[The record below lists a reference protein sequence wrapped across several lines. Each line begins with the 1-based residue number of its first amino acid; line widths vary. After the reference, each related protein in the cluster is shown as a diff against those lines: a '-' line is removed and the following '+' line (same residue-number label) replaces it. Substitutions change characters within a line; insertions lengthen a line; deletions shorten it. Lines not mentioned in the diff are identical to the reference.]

1 MTNVLFVSAEV
12 APFAK
17 VGGLADVAGSL
28 PKALRQ
34 AGVDVRV
41 VMPLYGFLDLQ
52 RYQIEPLFTFD
63 LPRPSG
69 TTVVEVLRT
78 VYDTVPLYFLR
89 GWPFFGAETNVYGDW
104 EWDSPRFIFFNQ
116 AVMALAD
123 ELRDRDDWFPDV
135 FHVNDWHTGLIPF
148 LLETKRADPGWE
160 HVGSMLSIHNM
171 AYQGDNVGGWLW
183 QEQIP
188 PRDHPELVTR
198 GLTSNMLSIAI
209 TYSDIV
215 STVSPRYA
223 VEIQYPYMGYGLDE
237 LLRTRIDDLHGI
249 LNGIDLDQWNP
260 ATDPLLIE
268 NYDADNF
275 LEKRVANKRQLQA
288 DSGLEVR
295 DDVPIITLVSRLVFQ
310 KGIDIAV
317 PALRRL
323 LLDTDV
329 QFIALGSGEPDLQDQ
344 LYRLGRDFH
353 WRASVFLGY
362 NATVAQRIYGGAD
375 LFLMPSRYEP
385 CGVGQMLAMRYGALP
400 LVRET
405 GGLADTVEN
414 YDDGPADRGAG
425 FTFLFEE
432 PDALLSTIRWALNT
446 YWERRD
452 AWVRMQRR
460 AMNVDFSWDRSA
472 RQYADLYA
480 RASAK
485 WKG

>member
-1 MTNVLFVSAEV
+1 MTNVLFVSAEA

-28 PKALRQ
+28 PRPLRQ
-34 AGVDVRV
+34 IGVDVRL

-52 RYQIEPLFTFD
+52 RYEIEPWFSFE
-63 LPRPSG
+63 LPRPTG
-69 TTVVEVLRT
+69 TTTVDVLRT
-78 VYDTVPLYFLR
+78 VYDSVPVYFLR
-89 GWPFFGAETNVYGDW
+89 GWPYFGEETQVYGDW

-116 AVMALAD
+116 AVIALAD
-123 ELRDRDDWFPDV
+123 ALRERADWFPDV

-148 LLETKRADPGWE
+148 LLETRRYDPGWE

-171 AYQGDNVGGWLW
+171 AYQGDNVGGWLFE
-183 QEQIP
+183 QQIP
-188 PRDHPELVTR
+188 GRDAPELKSR
-198 GLTSNMLSIAI
+198 GLSDNLLAIAI
-209 TYSDIV
+209 HYSDIV

-223 VEIQYPYMGYGLDE
+223 VEIQYPYMGYGLDD
-237 LLRTRIDDLHGI
+237 LLRTRLADLYGI

-260 ATDPLLIE
+260 ETDPLLVE
-268 NYDADNF
+268 NFNVDTVA
-275 LEKRVANKRQLQA
+275 EKRIFNKRQLQA

-295 DDVPIITLVSRLVFQ
+295 DDVPIIGLVSRLVWQ

-323 LLDTDV
+323 LVDTDV
-329 QFIALGSGEPDLQDQ
+329 QFIALGTGEPELNEQ

-362 NATVAQRIYGGAD
+362 NATVAQRIYAAAD

-414 YDDGPADRGAG
+414 YDSGPADRGTG
-425 FTFLFEE
+425 FVFLFEE
-432 PDALLSTIRWALNT
+432 PDALLNTLRWALTT

-452 AWVRMQRR
+452 AWLRMQRR
-460 AMNVDFSWDRSA
+460 AMQVDFSWNRSA
-472 RQYADLYA
+472 QQYADLYERA
-480 RASAK
+480 RAK
-485 WKG
+485 RKG